1 MTTQKDQRGSRFRLL
16 SSIVGPALPGL
27 LVMSL
32 FINLLA
38 LAAPLFVMQ
47 VYDRVIFHAGLTTLQ
62 ALLLGIGAVILF
74 DFILRQARS
83 RVLQRVALA
92 VDVDLGRALFA
103 KVAGL
108 PLHVL
113 ESRPG
118 HSWQFLFRDLEIIRN
133 TVAGAAIVALV
144 DLPFIVLFLGLVIWL
159 APPLAWVF
167 VLVAIAFT
175 LLGLWNGLAVG
186 RASQREREATMRR
199 DRLLNEIVLGRTVM
213 KSAAM
218 ANPLQKL
225 WEQGQAASI
234 RAAIHRGRLAD
245 SSMNAGASLGV
256 IATIALTSVGA
267 VAILDLKMTVGTL
280 VAANLL
286 SSRLI
291 APLSQ
296 LISSWRSL
304 ASLRDSVT
312 RITAI
317 LAEPDDRRGTTI
329 EQPAPDGKLAFE
341 DVTYAYDLNAAPVL
355 KSIGVRFGP
364 GGLHAIVGPN
374 GGGKTTLLKL
384 AHGLYAPAKG
394 RILLDD
400 ADLAQFSRDQI
411 AAWFGYVPQD
421 GFLFS
426 GTIRDNIAR
435 FSETS
440 TDADIIS
447 AATLAGVHSFVADLP
462 DGYETE
468 VGEGGSRF
476 STGQRQR
483 IAIARALVGRPP
495 ILLLDEPTSNLDRD
509 AEEELR
515 RNLREIARE
524 ITVIVVTHSPALLQS
539 SDSIT
544 VLVNGAIA
552 LAGRAEQVLPRLL
565 GGSVRQVGT

>member
-1 MTTQKDQRGSRFRLL
+1 MSDPQAKIGHRYGLL
-16 SSIVGPALPGL
+16 MDKLGPALPGL

-62 ALLLGIGAVILF
+62 ALVLGIGAVIVF

-92 VDVDLGRALFA
+92 IDVDLGRALFA

-108 PLHVL
+108 PLQVL

-118 HSWQFLFRDLEIIRN
+118 HSWQFLFRDLETVRN
-133 TVAGAAIVALV
+133 TVAGAAVIALV
-144 DLPFIVLFLGLVIWL
+144 DLPFIVFFLGLVIWL

-167 VLVAIAFT
+167 LIVAIAFV
-175 LLGLWNGLAVG
+175 LLGLWNGLSVG
-186 RASQREREATMRR
+186 RASRIEREATIRR
-199 DRLLNEIVLGRTVM
+199 DRLLNEIVLGRAVM

-218 ANPLQKL
+218 AGPLQEL
-225 WEQGQAASI
+225 WEEGQAASI
-234 RAAIHRGRLAD
+234 KSAIKRGRLAD
-245 SSMNAGASLGV
+245 GSMNAGASLGV

-267 VAILDLKMTVGTL
+267 IAILDLKMTVGTL

-296 LISSWRSL
+296 LIGSWRSL
-304 ASLRDSVT
+304 AALRDSAG
-312 RITAI
+312 RLTAI
-317 LAEPDDRRGTTI
+317 LAEPDDRRASAI
-329 EQPAPDGKLAFE
+329 DLPAPSGKLQIEAASFS
-341 DVTYAYDLNAAPVL
+341 YDPDAAPVL
-355 KSIGVRFGP
+355 NNITLRFGP
-364 GGLHAIVGPN
+364 GGLHAVVGPN

-384 AHGLYAPAKG
+384 AHGLYPPAKG
-394 RILLDD
+394 RVLLDD
-400 ADLAQFSRDQI
+400 GDMAQFSRDQL
-411 AAWFGYVPQD
+411 AAWIGYVPQD

-426 GTIRDNIAR
+426 GTVRENIAR
-435 FSETS
+435 FADHV
-440 TDADIIS
+440 TDAEIV
-447 AATLAGVHSFVADLP
+447 AAAQMAGVHGFVSDLP

-483 IAIARALVGRPP
+483 IAIARALIGNPP
-495 ILLLDEPTSNLDRD
+495 VLLLDEPTSNLDRE

-515 RNLREIARE
+515 RHLVEIARNR
-524 ITVIVVTHSPALLQS
+524 TVIVVTHSPALLQA

-544 VLVNGAIA
+544 VLVKGAIA
-552 LAGRAEQVLPRLL
+552 LAGRADQVLPRLM
-565 GGSVRQVGT
+565 GNNVRQVGT

>member
-1 MTTQKDQRGSRFRLL
+1 MFDNRYRLL
-16 SSIVGPALPGL
+16 MDKLGPALPGL

-62 ALLLGIGAVILF
+62 ALVIGIAAVIVF

-108 PLHVL
+108 PLQTL

-118 HSWQFLFRDLEIIRN
+118 HSWQFLFRDLETVRN

-144 DLPFIVLFLGLVIWL
+144 DLPFIVFFLGLVIWL

-167 VLVAIAFT
+167 AIVAITFVA
-175 LLGLWNGLAVG
+175 LGLWNGLSVG
-186 RASQREREATMRR
+186 HASRIEREATMRR
-199 DRLLNEIVLGRTVM
+199 DRILNEIVLGRAVM

-218 ANPLQKL
+218 AAPLQSL
-225 WEQGQAASI
+225 WETGQAASI
-234 RAAIHRGRLAD
+234 KSSIARGRLAD
-245 SSMNAGASLGV
+245 GSMNAGASLGV

-267 VAILDLKMTVGTL
+267 VAILDLEMTVGTL

-304 ASLRDSVT
+304 AALRESAG
-312 RITAI
+312 RLSAI
-317 LAEPDDRRGTTI
+317 LAEPDDRRNDAIDLPTPT
-329 EQPAPDGKLAFE
+329 GKLQIEEASFSYE
-341 DVTYAYDLNAAPVL
+341 PDAAPVL
-355 KSIGVRFGP
+355 KSLTIRFGP
-364 GGLHAIVGPN
+364 GGMHAIVGPN

-384 AHGLYAPAKG
+384 AHGLYPPAKG
-394 RILLDD
+394 RVLLDD
-400 ADLAQFSRDQI
+400 ADMSQFSRDQV
-411 AAWFGYVPQD
+411 AAWIGYVPQD

-426 GTIRDNIAR
+426 GSIRENIAR
-435 FSETS
+435 FSGAIA
-440 TDADIIS
+440 DADII
-447 AATLAGVHSFVADLP
+447 AAAQMAGVHAFVSDLP
-462 DGYETE
+462 DGYDTE

-483 IAIARALVGRPP
+483 IAIARALVGNPP
-495 ILLLDEPTSNLDRD
+495 ILLLDEPTSNLDRE
-509 AEEELR
+509 AEDDLR
-515 RNLREIARE
+515 QHLSAMAKTR
-524 ITVIVVTHSPALLQS
+524 TVIVVTHSPALLQA

-544 VLVNGAIA
+544 VLVKGAIA
-552 LAGRAEQVLPRLL
+552 LAGRTDQVLPRLM
-565 GGSVRQVGT
+565 GNNVRQVGT

>member
-1 MTTQKDQRGSRFRLL
+1 MLDRRYRLL
-16 SSIVGPALPGL
+16 IDKLGPALPGL

-62 ALLLGIGAVILF
+62 ALVMGIGAVILF

-108 PLHVL
+108 PLQLL

-118 HSWQFLFRDLEIIRN
+118 HAWQFLFRDLETVRN
-133 TVAGAAIVALV
+133 TVAGAAVIALV
-144 DLPFIVLFLGLVIWL
+144 DLPFIVFFLGLVIWL

-167 VLVAIAFT
+167 CIVAVTFVA
-175 LLGLWNGLAVG
+175 LGLWNGLSVG
-186 RASQREREATMRR
+186 HASRLEREAAMRR

-218 ANPLQKL
+218 AKPLQAL
-225 WEQGQAASI
+225 WEEGQAANIKASI
-234 RAAIHRGRLAD
+234 RRGRLAD
-245 SSMNAGASLGV
+245 SSQNAGASLGV

-286 SSRLI
+286 SARLI

-304 ASLRDSVT
+304 AALRDSAGRLT
-312 RITAI
+312 DI
-317 LAEPDDRRGTTI
+317 LDEPDDRRDTAIDLPTPTGRLQI
-329 EQPAPDGKLAFE
+329 EDATF
-341 DVTYAYDLNAAPVL
+341 AYDPEAAPVL
-355 KSIGVRFGP
+355 RSISVRFGP

-384 AHGLYAPAKG
+384 AHGLYQPQKG
-394 RILLDD
+394 RVLLDD
-400 ADLAQFSRDQI
+400 GDMAQFSRDQI
-411 AAWFGYVPQD
+411 ASWIGYVPQD

-426 GTIRDNIAR
+426 GSVRDNIAR
-435 FSETS
+435 FAGNAA
-440 TDADIIS
+440 DADIL
-447 AATLAGVHSFVADLP
+447 AAAQAAGVHSFVADLP
-462 DGYETE
+462 DGYDTQ

-483 IAIARALVGRPP
+483 IAIARALVGNPP
-495 ILLLDEPTSNLDRD
+495 VLLLDEPTSNLDRE

-515 RNLREIARE
+515 KHLVDMARSRT
-524 ITVIVVTHSPALLQS
+524 IIIVTHSPALLQA

-544 VLVNGAIA
+544 VLVKGAIA
-552 LAGRAEQVLPRLL
+552 LAGRADQVLPRLM
-565 GGSVRQVGT
+565 GSQVKQVAK

>member
-1 MTTQKDQRGSRFRLL
+1 MPEKPRHRYSFLMDK
-16 SSIVGPALPGL
+16 IGPAMPGL

-32 FINLLA
+32 FVNLLA

-62 ALLLGIGAVILF
+62 ALVMGIGAVIVF

-92 VDVDLGRALFA
+92 VDVDLGRAVFA
-103 KVAGL
+103 KIAGL
-108 PLHVL
+108 PLQLL

-118 HSWQFLFRDLEIIRN
+118 HSWQFLFRDLETVRN
-133 TVAGAAIVALV
+133 TVAGAAIIAIV
-144 DLPFIVLFLGLVIWL
+144 DLPFIVFFLGLVIWL

-167 VLVAIAFT
+167 LIVAIAFIA
-175 LLGLWNGLAVG
+175 LGLWNGLSVG
-186 RASQREREATMRR
+186 HASKIEREATMRR
-199 DRLLNEIVLGRTVM
+199 DRLLNEIVLGRSVM

-218 ANPLQKL
+218 ARPLQAL
-225 WEQGQAASI
+225 WEVGQAASI
-234 RAAIHRGRLAD
+234 KSSIARGRLAD
-245 SSMNAGASLGV
+245 GSMNAGASLGV

-296 LISSWRSL
+296 LITSWRAL
-304 ASLRDSVT
+304 ANMRDSAG
-312 RITAI
+312 RISQ
-317 LAEPDDRRGTTI
+317 LLNEPEDRRNAAIDLPTPTGRLQI
-329 EQPAPDGKLAFE
+329 EDASFSYEPE
-341 DVTYAYDLNAAPVL
+341 AAPVL
-355 KSIGVRFGP
+355 KSLTVRFGP
-364 GGLHAIVGPN
+364 GGMHAIVGPN

-384 AHGLYAPAKG
+384 AHGLYHPQKG
-394 RILLDD
+394 RVLLDD
-400 ADLAQFSRDQI
+400 FDMAQFSRDQV
-411 AAWFGYVPQD
+411 AAWIGYVPQD

-426 GTIRDNIAR
+426 GSVRENIAR
-435 FSETS
+435 FSGAVD
-440 TDADIIS
+440 DAEIL
-447 AATLAGVHSFVADLP
+447 AAAQMAGVHAFVSDLP
-462 DGYETE
+462 DGYDTQ

-483 IAIARALVGRPP
+483 IAIARALVGNPP
-495 ILLLDEPTSNLDRD
+495 VLLLDEPTSNLDRD

-515 RNLREIARE
+515 RHLTELGRTR
-524 ITVIVVTHSPALLQS
+524 TVIIVTHSPALLQA

-544 VLVNGAIA
+544 VLIKGAIA
-552 LAGRAEQVLPRLL
+552 LAGRSDQVLPRLM
-565 GGSVRQVGT
+565 GNNVRQVGT